1 MNRLGGDRVDSSQAG
16 WGLQGHG
23 VIVTGAAQ
31 GIGEATARAF
41 ADVGANVCAVDLKA
55 DAVDALVTSL
65 PGGPHKGV
73 AMDLNDLAAHED
85 LVRDA
90 ADTLGDLVAVVLAAG
105 VLKREPFE
113 DVTEEAWDW
122 QVDTNLK
129 ATFFLSRTAG
139 EHMRAVGTK
148 GSISTFTSISATMG
162 GVSSAPAYGAS
173 KGGVIAL
180 TYAMARH
187 FGPFGIRVNSIAPGF
202 IDTPMQR
209 AGFSPAAQA
218 YIDGTPLARQAD
230 SSEVAS
236 VAVFL
241 ASDHASFVTGAIMNV
256 SGGAWMG

>member
-1 MNRLGGDRVDSSQAG
+1 MDGSRSG
-16 WGLQGHG
+16 WGLEGHG
-23 VIVTGAAQ
+23 VMVTGAAQ

-41 ADVGANVCAVDLKA
+41 AGVGARVCAVDLNEEQVR
-55 DAVDALVTSL
+55 AVVETL
-65 PGGPHKGV
+65 PGGPHQAVGL
-73 AMDLNDLAAHED
+73 DLNDLAAHAG
-85 LVRDA
+85 LVASA
-90 ADTLGDLVAVVLAAG
+90 AEELGDLRAITLAAG
-105 VLKREPFE
+105 VLRREPFT

-129 ATFFLSRTAG
+129 ATFFLARAAG
-139 EHMRAVGTK
+139 EHMRAAGTP
-148 GSISTFTSISATMG
+148 GSICTFTSISATMG

-187 FGPFGIRVNSIAPGF
+187 YGPAGIRVNSIAPGF

-218 YIDGTPLARQAD
+218 YIDSTPLARQAD
-230 SSEVAS
+230 PSEVAS

-241 ASDHASFVTGAIMNV
+241 ASDHAGFITGAIMNV

>member
-1 MNRLGGDRVDSSQAG
+1 MDGGRTG
-16 WGLQGHG
+16 WGLEDRA

-41 ADVGANVCAVDLKA
+41 ADVGARVCAVDLRA
-55 DAVDALVTSL
+55 DQAQAVVASL
-65 PGGPHKGV
+65 PGGPHQAVG
-73 AMDLNDLAAHED
+73 MDLNDLDAHGRLLEGAAAE
-85 LVRDA
+85 
-90 ADTLGDLVAVVLAAG
+90 LGPIQALVLAAG
-105 VLKREPFE
+105 VLKREPFT

-122 QVDTNLK
+122 QLDTNLK
-129 ATFFLSRTAG
+129 ASFFLSRTVG
-139 EHMRAVGTK
+139 EHMREAGTH
-148 GSISTFTSISATMG
+148 GSICTFTSISATMG

-187 FGPFGIRVNSIAPGF
+187 YGPAGIRVNSIAPGF

-218 YIDGTPLARQAD
+218 YIDSTPLARQAD
-230 SSEVAS
+230 PAEVAS

-256 SGGAWMG
+256 SGGGWMG

>member
-1 MNRLGGDRVDSSQAG
+1 MDGSRSG
-16 WGLQGHG
+16 WGLEGHG

-41 ADVGANVCAVDLKA
+41 ADVGARVCAVDLKE
-55 DAVDALVTSL
+55 DRVRAVVETL
-65 PGGPHKGV
+65 PGGPHRAVGL
-73 AMDLNDLAAHED
+73 DLNDLDAH
-85 LVRDA
+85 A
-90 ADTLGDLVAVVLAAG
+90 TLVAGVADELGGLRAIVLAAG
-105 VLKREPFE
+105 VLRREPLTE
-113 DVTEEAWDW
+113 VTEEDWDW

-129 ATFFLSRTAG
+129 AVFFLSRVAG
-139 EHMRAVGTK
+139 EHMRSAGVK
-148 GSISTFTSISATMG
+148 GSICTFTSISATMG

-187 FGPFGIRVNSIAPGF
+187 YGPFGIRVNTIAPGF

-218 YIDGTPLARQAD
+218 YIESTPLARQAEP
-230 SSEVAS
+230 SEVAT

-241 ASDHASFVTGAIMNV
+241 ASDHASFVTGAVMNV
-256 SGGAWMG
+256 SGGGWMG

>member
-1 MNRLGGDRVDSSQAG
+1 MDGSQAG

-41 ADVGANVCAVDLKA
+41 ADVGARVCAVDLRA
-55 DAVDALVTSL
+55 DGVNALVDTL
-65 PGGPHKGV
+65 PGGPHQAV
-73 AMDLNDLAAHED
+73 SIDLNDLAAHEG
-85 LVRDA
+85 LVQGA
-90 ADTLGDLVAVVLAAG
+90 ADALGDVVAVVLAAG

-113 DVTEEAWDW
+113 DVTEVAWDW
-122 QVDTNLK
+122 QLDTNLK
-129 ATFFLSRTAG
+129 ATFFLSRVAG
-139 EHMRAVGTK
+139 EHMRAIGTK

-162 GVSSAPAYGAS
+162 GVSSSPAYGAS

-180 TYAMARH
+180 SYAMARH
-187 FGPFGIRVNSIAPGF
+187 FGPHGIRVNSIAPGF

-230 SSEVAS
+230 AAEVAS

-241 ASDHASFVTGAIMNV
+241 ASNHASFVTGAVMNV

>member
-1 MNRLGGDRVDSSQAG
+1 MDGSRAG
-16 WGLQGHG
+16 WGLEGRG

-41 ADVGANVCAVDLKA
+41 ADVGARVCAIDLREE
-55 DAVDALVTSL
+55 AVRALVDSL
-65 PGGPHKGV
+65 PGGPHQAV
-73 AMDLNDLAAHED
+73 ALDLNDLAAHER
-85 LVRDA
+85 VVEDA
-90 ADTLGDLVAVVLAAG
+90 ARTLAGVHALVLAAG
-105 VLKREPFE
+105 VLRREPLP

-122 QVDTNLK
+122 QLDTNLK
-129 ATFFLSRTAG
+129 ATFFLARATG
-139 EHMRAVGTK
+139 EHMRRAGTR
-148 GSISTFTSISATMG
+148 GSICTFTSISATMG

-173 KGGVIAL
+173 KGGIIAL
-180 TYAMARH
+180 TYALARH
-187 FGPFGIRVNSIAPGF
+187 YGPSGIRVNSIAPGF

-218 YIDGTPLARQAD
+218 YIDTTPLARQAD
-230 SSEVAS
+230 PAEVAG